1 MKAFSQFRK
10 IHWRPG
16 HVRELSPSEFL
27 VLHTIKKAA
36 SENSTGLMVSQI
48 SVLLGIAPP
57 TVTQLVKSLAKKG
70 YLEKSADRNDKRAV
84 RIKLSEKGL
93 ELGQAASSEF
103 YSTFMGLSEYLGE
116 EKSELLAELLHEVF
130 SYFDSIKFDN

>member
-1 MKAFSQFRK
+1 MKAFSHFRK

-27 VLHTIKKAA
+27 VLHTIIKAE
-36 SENSTGLMVSQI
+36 SENPSGLMVSQI
-48 SVLLGIAPP
+48 SILLGIAPP
-57 TVTQLVKSLAKKG
+57 TVTQLVKGLTRKG

-93 ELGQAASSEF
+93 ELGRAASSEF
-103 YSTFMGLSEYLGE
+103 YSTFMGLSEFLGE
-116 EKSELLAELLHEVF
+116 EKSEHLAELLHEVF
-130 SYFDSIKFDN
+130 MYFDSIKRDN